1 MNKKVEAYITKNYY
15 ELLNIAKKITKGHEL
30 HQELLHEVIIQLYDK
45 KDIKLSDY
53 NDDTIKYYIV
63 AILRINWYSK
73 TSPFY
78 YKIRKERSGYVE
90 LTEAFNMEVEQE
102 TFEREEILCILE
114 EQYCEL
120 NWFHKSLFDLYM
132 TLGSLS
138 KVSKKTGI
146 PLTSVSTY
154 IKQSKAE
161 IKINIIQRL
170 KD

>member
-1 MNKKVEAYITKNYY
+1 MNKKVESFITRNYY
-15 ELLNIAKKITKGHEL
+15 ELVNIAKKITRGHEL

-45 KDIKLSDY
+45 DDIVLSDY
-53 NDDTIKYYIV
+53 EDNTIKYYIV

-78 YKIRKERSGYVE
+78 YKIRKERSTYVE
-90 LTEAFNMEVEQE
+90 MTEALTMEAEQE
-102 TFEREEILCILE
+102 SFEREEILCILE